1 MTYKLKFEEEVH
13 SEIEPIPFAAQY
25 RLDNVGVK
33 FGPETWNNLSN
44 EARLLFCHLSLKT
57 VKEKEYYK
65 NYVLY
70 LLKRKRR
77 RVSLL
82 DAAEVNREKA
92 QWENPIRIPERVYQ
106 MVINLDYT
114 LSPRD
119 WLKMSDFKRYV
130 LVKLSQGIHS
140 TNYLN
145 KALAELLGAE
155 SKISTWKSKSANYSD
170 AVNQLIS

>member
-1 MTYKLKFEEEVH
+1 M
-13 SEIEPIPFAAQY
+13 
-25 RLDNVGVK
+25 
-33 FGPETWNNLSN
+33 
-44 EARLLFCHLSLKT
+44 
-57 VKEKEYYK
+57 
-65 NYVLY
+65 
-70 LLKRKRR
+70 
-77 RVSLL
+77 SLL

>member
-65 NYVLY
+65 NLRPLSVEAQ
-70 LLKRKRR
+70 KKAGVSVGRR
-77 RVSLL
+77 RS
-82 DAAEVNREKA
+82 E
-92 QWENPIRIPERVYQ
+92 
-106 MVINLDYT
+106 
-114 LSPRD
+114 
-119 WLKMSDFKRYV
+119 
-130 LVKLSQGIHS
+130 
-140 TNYLN
+140 
-145 KALAELLGAE
+145 
-155 SKISTWKSKSANYSD
+155 
-170 AVNQLIS
+170 